1 MKIKGSVALVTGA
14 NGGIGRA
21 FVQELL
27 KRGAAKIYLG
37 ARDPASLR
45 GLFAESNKLVPITL
59 DVTNAKQIEEAAKT
73 ASDITL
79 LINNAGTV
87 AFSGALAAKD
97 TSAAR
102 QEMEVNYFGV
112 LALAQALR
120 GTPAFRSGGAIVNV
134 LSFLA
139 LATLPVAGTYSASK
153 SAVLALTRTLRAE
166 LKPRGVQVVGV
177 LPVQTDTPAYAP
189 LPEPKLKP
197 EEVAAGALDGL
208 EAGEEDVFPGAL
220 SRGAADA
227 FKTDPAALQARMST
241 VVHAID

>member
-1 MKIKGSVALVTGA
+1 MKIKDAVALVTGA

-87 AFSGALAAKD
+87 AFSGALASRD

-102 QEMEVNYFGV
+102 QGW
-112 LALAQALR
+112 
-120 GTPAFRSGGAIVNV
+120 GAN
-134 LSFLA
+134 
-139 LATLPVAGTYSASK
+139 
-153 SAVLALTRTLRAE
+153 
-166 LKPRGVQVVGV
+166 
-177 LPVQTDTPAYAP
+177 P
-189 LPEPKLKP
+189 L
-197 EEVAAGALDGL
+197 G
-208 EAGEEDVFPGAL
+208 
-220 SRGAADA
+220 
-227 FKTDPAALQARMST
+227 
-241 VVHAID
+241 